1 MAQGLARVFKYV
13 LLGAIILMSLAAGV
27 AKVMRMPQEVEFFEL
42 AGVPLILLI
51 PFGVLQIN
59 SAVFAIFP
67 NTRKAGL
74 VFMGVV
80 FLASALMIFKSGDFF
95 FAVTS
100 LIPVA
105 IAATLAFSRWG
116 AEIRPSK

>member
-1 MAQGLARVFKYV
+1 MAESLARVFKYV
-13 LLGAIILMSLAAGV
+13 LLGAIILMSLAAGL
-27 AKVMRMPQEVEFFEL
+27 AKVMRMPQEAEFFEF
-42 AGVPLILLI
+42 AGVPLSLLI
-51 PFGVLQIN
+51 PFGVLQILG
-59 SAVFAIFP
+59 AVLAVIP
-67 NTRKAGL
+67 KTRKLGLILMGL
-74 VFMGVV
+74 VFLGSV
-80 FLASALMIFKSGDFF
+80 LMILIDGNIY